1 MFSARRL
8 PPGDEPTTATTRS
21 LARSLARPADR
32 PRYSTFLDLGI
43 QIADAI
49 AFCHSKSL
57 VHRDLKP
64 HNILLDAN
72 NDVLVADF
80 GLAMDMDEKCMGM
93 STAELPMGTSAYVS
107 CRGLSARACARTHSR
122 TPPPLPPPSSPLARY
137 MAPEQFSGSKVD
149 DKCDSYAFGCILWE
163 CITGMVPWSE
173 CNNIMQIVM
182 AVGLERK
189 RPPLPKGV
197 PPAIAAIVREC
208 WRHNSRLRPSMREVA
223 DRLRKLQREEVER
236 QTFKTAAEMVTAS
249 ASKKKGKANAI
260 VNANANAN
268 ASGKKIK
275 SPFDPASTPPSPL
288 ANNDASKAARAW
300 NNAWSPIKGLNR

>member
-1 MFSARRL
+1 MCHVEV
-8 PPGDEPTTATTRS
+8 P
-21 LARSLARPADR
+21 ARP
-32 PRYSTFLDLGI
+32 
-43 QIADAI
+43 
-49 AFCHSKSL
+49 H
-57 VHRDLKP
+57 
-64 HNILLDAN
+64 
-72 NDVLVADF
+72 
-80 GLAMDMDEKCMGM
+80 
-93 STAELPMGTSAYVS
+93 
-107 CRGLSARACARTHSR
+107 ARAHSL
-122 TPPPLPPPSSPLARY
+122 PLPSPPCSSPLARY

-236 QTFKTAAEMVTAS
+236 QTFKAAAEMVTAS

-260 VNANANAN
+260 ANANAN
-268 ASGKKIK
+268 ASGNKIK
-275 SPFDPASTPPSPL
+275 SPLASTPPSPL
-288 ANNDASKAARAW
+288 ANHDASKAARAW
-300 NNAWSPIKGLNR
+300 NNAWSPIKGLSR